1 MEINL
6 TIGEAFGDLFKP
18 ASHKAFYGGRGSGK
32 TEAVTEYLVV
42 SAMTN
47 HEVIIC
53 ARQFQASLDLSSK
66 GAIEQKVKQLGLTR
80 YFWFGKTQTVCKPTG
95 SSFHYM
101 GLDRNPDS
109 ARSIAGVTKTWVEEA
124 RNISQVSIDTLIPSV
139 LRGPESEIVWTW
151 NPVSSE
157 DPIEKLFR
165 GKHPPPNS
173 IIKKTTWR
181 DNPYF
186 AKTKLPEQ
194 MESMRENDEA
204 KYKHIWE
211 GEYYDANRLI
221 FQNVTIADI
230 PVPETAVPQFG
241 LDFGMQSDPNV
252 LIKLYVFGDIV
263 YIARELFVASDLKTL
278 SKELDKIPEIR
289 NFGIVADASWPQS
302 IAHLRS
308 EGFPVFAAKK
318 APNSILSGISWL
330 QGKQI
335 VISPYCR
342 EMAEEARLYSW
353 KVDKYTNRVLN
364 IPDDTNNHGWDAIRY
379 ATEQNREGRD
389 GGVSVS
395 TVGFRK

>member
-32 TEAVTEYLVV
+32 TEAVSEYLVV

-47 HEVIIC
+47 HEVIVC

-66 GAIEQKVKQLGLTR
+66 GAIEQKVKQLGLAR
-80 YFWFGKTQTVCKPTG
+80 YFWFGTRETVCKLTD
-95 SSFHYM
+95 SRFHYM
-101 GLDRNPDS
+101 GLDRNPDN

-194 MESMRENDEA
+194 MQSMRENDEA